1 MLRQFLVGDY
11 EEGAYISDLIKV
23 HPAQEAQLLDTSGA
37 FGTLKKAGTLLKGT
51 LRGFGSNTLRRLRG
65 ETIKKTVTVNDAE
78 LAKIKDKIVGEWKRL
93 KACVPPSSPPLVLN

>member
-37 FGTLKKAGTLLKGT
+37 FGTLKKAGTLLY
-51 LRGFGSNTLRRLRG
+51 
-65 ETIKKTVTVNDAE
+65 V
-78 LAKIKDKIVGEWKRL
+78 RL
-93 KACVPPSSPPLVLN
+93 KNA